1 MNFDTQEEVL
11 DTPLVAGESVLIN
24 IRDSGLSLAPRKES
38 STSSSITIRDLLAQ
52 LRLKLEAIV
61 PRKGSNIYSWH
72 SMLERFL
79 SAVAERRRDRVQR
92 WISSNTMDFCDNDEV
107 ERLVLEADVI
117 LGKIKQGLLSVDKN
131 VVNIFEMCA

>member
-1 MNFDTQEEVL
+1 M
-11 DTPLVAGESVLIN
+11 
-24 IRDSGLSLAPRKES
+24 
-38 STSSSITIRDLLAQ
+38 
-52 LRLKLEAIV
+52 
-61 PRKGSNIYSWH
+61 
-72 SMLERFL
+72 
-79 SAVAERRRDRVQR
+79 VAERRRDRVQR